1 MQGIAGST
9 LFFVFVGPQGGGE
22 EALKVK
28 ATVTLGSFWRPP
40 LPAQTEPDPAQLV
53 RPVENVPGRQD
64 TKGASRGGRAPVRTV
79 ERWFGWTQELEERGW
94 SGEPGTASLSLG
106 RLKRRVICTG
116 MGRVLPLDGVA
127 AGCRDRSKV
136 FL

>member
-1 MQGIAGST
+1 MC
-9 LFFVFVGPQGGGE
+9 
-22 EALKVK
+22 
-28 ATVTLGSFWRPP
+28 
-40 LPAQTEPDPAQLV
+40 
-53 RPVENVPGRQD
+53 PGREGRCALGLPLEASLASPD
-64 TKGASRGGRAPVRTV
+64 LAPTPPSWCGLLRTRPRDKGASRGGRAPVRTV

-127 AGCRDRSKV
+127 AGWRDRSKV